1 MTAELKLI
9 DVYLKYQVLDTRN
22 RSLKQTVLKKMVG
35 GNINQLDNN
44 LTEISSLNG
53 INLDLK
59 KGTRLAVLGHNGSGK
74 TTLLRCM
81 GGIFAPTSGQVIR
94 KGKFEVL
101 IDPYAGLNHEATGR
115 YNIYNIAY
123 ARGYSKKLIKTVED
137 QIIEF
142 SELGPYIDLPIRTFS
157 LGMVSRL
164 TFSVISHLNA
174 EVLLIDEGIGAGD
187 QRFQQRAAT
196 QFKNYLDKT
205 QILVLA
211 THSIDLARMYCDE
224 FIRLES
230 GFIAERGT
238 L

>member
-9 DVYLKYQVLDTRN
+9 DVYLKYQVLDAQN
-22 RSLKQTVLKKMVG
+22 RSLKQTLLNKMVG
-35 GNINQLDNN
+35 GNINRVHDKVS
-44 LTEISSLNG
+44 EISSLNG

-94 KGKFEVL
+94 KGQFEVL

-115 YNIYNIAY
+115 HNIYNIAY
-123 ARGYSKKLIKTVED
+123 ARGYSKKLIETIED
-137 QIIEF
+137 KVIEF
-142 SELGPYIDLPIRTFS
+142 SEIGPYIDFPIRTFS

-187 QRFQQRAAT
+187 QQFQEKAAA
-196 QFKNYLDKT
+196 QFKNFLDKT

-211 THSIDLARMYCDE
+211 THSIDLAKLYCNE
-224 FIRLES
+224 FIKLERGFIVES
-230 GFIAERGT
+230 GT